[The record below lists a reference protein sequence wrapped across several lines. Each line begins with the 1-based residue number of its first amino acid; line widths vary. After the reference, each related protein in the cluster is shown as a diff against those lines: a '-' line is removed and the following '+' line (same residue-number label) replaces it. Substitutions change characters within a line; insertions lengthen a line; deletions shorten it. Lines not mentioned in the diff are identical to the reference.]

1 MPVLRNLITI
11 CNLKQNTDFG
21 SEQNVRATLLFVDPM
36 SDIAMLGEPG
46 AQELLDECHRYST
59 FTEAIEPM
67 SIGAQQGL
75 HSREIV
81 IPISKKEP
89 VRMTAPAP
97 EHMPDASQGARVERR
112 VAQNATPIT
121 AVIIREG
128 G

>member
-1 MPVLRNLITI
+1 LERS
-11 CNLKQNTDFG
+11 K
-21 SEQNVRATLLFVDPM
+21 
-36 SDIAMLGEPG
+36 
-46 AQELLDECHRYST
+46 
-59 FTEAIEPM
+59 
-67 SIGAQQGL
+67 GL